1 MIRVDINDPDFTL
14 DDMPTN
20 WGGGVCRYRGVLFE
34 GILYEYFPNT
44 TQLSSE
50 SEYKE
55 GIPDG
60 RQVDYWPNGYIKSEL
75 FEKYND
81 IYGSFKQ
88 WNEQG
93 VLITYQEHDQ
103 FGNLIKKII

>member
-1 MIRVDINDPDFTL
+1 MIRVDIKDPNFTI
-14 DDMPTN
+14 DGTPTD
-20 WGGGVCRYRGVLFE
+20 WGAGVCRYNGELFE

-50 SEYKE
+50 SEYKD

-60 RQVDYWPNGYIKSEL
+60 RQVDYWPNGKIKCEM
-75 FEKYND
+75 FEKYED
-81 IYGSFKQ
+81 IYGSFKK

-93 VLITYQEHDQ
+93 VLILHQEHDN
-103 FGNLIKKII
+103 FGNLIKKVI